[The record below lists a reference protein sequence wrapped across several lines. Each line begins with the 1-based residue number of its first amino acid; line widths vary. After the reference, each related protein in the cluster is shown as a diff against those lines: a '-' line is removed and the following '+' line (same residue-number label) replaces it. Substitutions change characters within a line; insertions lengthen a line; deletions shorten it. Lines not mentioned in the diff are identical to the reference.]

1 MNTYQDRVK
10 AELFDLQEKITKLT
24 EFQKTSICQNLELVD
39 QNLLQEQ
46 KMAMIDYADILKL
59 RIARFKE

>member
-1 MNTYQDRVK
+1 MTTYQDRVK
-10 AELFDLQEKITKLT
+10 TELFDLQEKITKLT
-24 EFQKTSICQNLELVD
+24 EFQKTSIYQSLELVD

-46 KMAMIDYADILKL
+46 KMSMIDYADILKL

>member
-1 MNTYQDRVK
+1 MITYQDRVK
-10 AELFDLQEKITKLT
+10 TEFSDLQEKITKLT
-24 EFQKTSICQNLELVD
+24 EFQKTSVCQNLELVD